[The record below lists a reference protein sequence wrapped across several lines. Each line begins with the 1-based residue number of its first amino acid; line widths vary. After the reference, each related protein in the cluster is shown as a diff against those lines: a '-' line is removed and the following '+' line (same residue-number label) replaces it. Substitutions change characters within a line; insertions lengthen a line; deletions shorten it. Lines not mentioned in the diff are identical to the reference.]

1 MTPSSGTATVTGDTA
16 TATVSLTVAT
26 DAAQGFSNVGFALSD
41 PDNVPLPTLTVP
53 VAVVGSGDTATLCT
67 TLGTTN
73 VDNGLTQQEGGDGTT
88 TPVTIGGESARSTTA
103 PAPGDLNMYFQ
114 ADPRIVP
121 TGDYQASLTIE
132 YYDTGTNN
140 WQVQYA
146 MNGGS
151 NYTGAGSVTNTN
163 TDTWK
168 TVTFALPDAAMNAAM
183 NNQADFPH
191 LVPQPRHHPLR
202 PSHHHR
208 RRRPPDEPLHG
219 LISNTP

>member
-1 MTPSSGTATVTGDTA
+1 
-16 TATVSLTVAT
+16 VAP

-41 PDNVPLPTLTVP
+41 PDNVALPTLTVP
-53 VAVVGSGDTATLCT
+53 VAVVGTGDTATVCT

-73 VDNGLTQQEGGDGTT
+73 VDNGLTQMEGGDGST

-114 ADPRIVP
+114 ADQRIVP
-121 TGDYQASLTIE
+121 TGDYQASVTIE

-151 NYTGAGSVTNTN
+151 DYTGAGSVTNTN

-168 TVTFALPDAAMNAAM
+168 TVTFALPDAAMSAAM
-183 NNQADFPH
+183 NNQADFRVASADPVTIH
-191 LVPQPRHHPLR
+191 SAQTTVTGQGVLPMDLC
-202 PSHHHR
+202 PS
-208 RRRPPDEPLHG
+208 
-219 LISNTP
+219 S